1 MALTLDIISR
11 VCFGYAYG
19 CLEQKDFAPKFYED
33 MVSSSRTVHF
43 VRHFPWVF
51 QIIARSPKLVSQ
63 KTAEGMLAAKN
74 RQLEL
79 MQQVTDV
86 LDRNARG
93 EKPPDEVFTIFDAM
107 LDADVPPHEK
117 TSSRLTAEAQTLTA
131 AGSLTTANTL
141 DVTIYHLLTNPTCL
155 TCLRQELD
163 VAIPNPKMLPSTAE
177 LEKLPYLTAV
187 IHEALRLGKGVPHRL
202 ARVSPDV
209 SYRYGDWV
217 IPRGAP
223 ISMSS
228 LGTLEH
234 PGIFPDPHSFVPE
247 RWLPFDAPEVRH
259 RRKYLIVFG
268 GGSRMC
274 LGLNLAWA
282 ELYLTVAAVVR
293 RLGGRLRLDNVEF
306 ERDLK
311 IVVDGFNPLPSRD
324 SKGLRVFVS
333 MDSIARKS
341 IQEGTKL

>member
-1 MALTLDIISR
+1 
-11 VCFGYAYG
+11 
-19 CLEQKDFAPKFYED
+19 
-33 MVSSSRTVHF
+33 MVSSSRTGHL

-51 QIIARSPKLVSQ
+51 QIIARFPKLAS
-63 KTAEGMLAAKN
+63 KETADGMLAAKK

-79 MQQVTDV
+79 TRQVTAV
-86 LDRNARG
+86 VDRHAQN
-93 EKPPDEVFTIFDAM
+93 EKPPGETITVFDAM
-107 LDADVPPHEK
+107 LDADVPRHEK
-117 TSSRLTAEAQTLTA
+117 TVSRLTAEAQTLTA

-141 DVTIYHLLTNPTCL
+141 DATIYYLLSNPTCL
-155 TCLRQELD
+155 ACLRRELD
-163 VAIPNPKMLPSTAE
+163 VAIPNPKMIPSSAE

-187 IHEALRLGKGVPHRL
+187 VHEALRLGKGVPHRL

-209 SYRYGDWV
+209 SYRYDDWV
-217 IPRGAP
+217 IPRGAA

-228 LGTLEH
+228 IGILEH

-282 ELYLTVAAVVR
+282 ELYLTVAAVIR
-293 RLGGRLRLDNVEF
+293 RLGGRLRLDDVVF
-306 ERDLK
+306 DRDLK
-311 IVVDGFNPLPSRD
+311 IVVDGFNPLPSRE

-333 MDSIARKS
+333 AETIA
-341 IQEGTKL
+341 